1 MDNLN
6 NPQGWLFVT
15 AASIAL
21 AMALLAPR
29 WVTGPLT
36 RVPVDAIERGL
47 RRFGP
52 LAAGIASMFVVWYAW
67 GTNDLKP
74 IAKVHDEQ
82 SYVLQAEIFAGG
94 RWTAPSPPIPEFFEQ
109 PHVMVVPAVASK
121 YPPGNALLLAP
132 GALIGYPAVMSLVLA
147 GITAALIFGLAMR
160 VTNPWVGLLTWMLW
174 LTAPIVLRFQP
185 SYFSEVTTTVT
196 ILAAWWALLRW
207 HDTCS
212 RRWLLLVATS
222 VGWCAITRPL
232 TALAFAIPIG
242 VVVIRDVSRHRRWTD
257 LALAMLAGMAVLSI
271 LPLWSAKTTGD
282 WRLTPIELYRRDY
295 MAYDKIGFHVDTTP
309 PRRGETPVLKTL
321 NDYFLSA
328 HQQQTLSRL
337 PVTAF
342 ERVAALTVAF
352 FQGWRVPLLVFF
364 LAGLFFMTWPLRFA
378 MLSALSAFLAHL
390 TYAHYPPWTIYY
402 VETAPAVSVATAL
415 GLWHVA
421 RLLLRDERRL
431 RVATTLA
438 AIVLLAFGAQ
448 GVQHARVDHRVRASF
463 DRLFADQI
471 GKLPRKPAIVFIHY
485 TPRSAQHISEVFNY
499 PDLNAVPVWVV
510 HDLGPRN
517 AELRRMFPNRA
528 SYDFDE
534 DQLVGKPL
542 LR

>member
-6 NPQGWLFVT
+6 NPQGWIFVVAT
-15 AASIAL
+15 AIAL
-21 AMALLAPR
+21 AIALLAPR
-29 WVTGPLT
+29 YAAAPLG
-36 RVPVDAIERGL
+36 RLPVDAMERVL

-52 LAAGIASMFVVWYAW
+52 LCAGLVSMFVVWYAW
-67 GTNDLKP
+67 GTSGLRP

-82 SYVLQAEIFAGG
+82 SYVLQAEIFASG

-121 YPPGNALLLAP
+121 YPPGNAMLLAP
-132 GALIGYPAVMSLVLA
+132 GALVGYPAVMSLLLS
-147 GITAALIFGLAMR
+147 GITAALIFALAAR
-160 VTNPWVGLLTWMLW
+160 VANPWVGMLTWLLW

-196 ILAAWWALLRW
+196 ILLSWLALLRW
-207 HDTCS
+207 HETCS
-212 RRWLLLVATS
+212 RRWLLLVALA

-242 VVVIRDVSRHRRWTD
+242 IVVLRDVSRTRRWKD
-257 LALAMLAGMAVLSI
+257 LALATLVGTAVLAI
-271 LPLWSAKTTGD
+271 LPLWSARTTGN
-282 WRLTPIELYRRDY
+282 WRLTPIELYRQDY

-328 HQQQTLSRL
+328 HKQQTVGRL

-342 ERVAALTVAF
+342 ERIAALTVAF

-364 LAGLFFMTWPLRFA
+364 LAGLFFMSWPVRFA

-390 TYAHYPPWTIYY
+390 AYAHYPPWTIYY
-402 VETAPAVSVATAL
+402 VETAPAVSAVTAL
-415 GLWHVA
+415 GLWHAA
-421 RLLLRDERRL
+421 RLLLRDDRGV
-431 RVATTLA
+431 RVAATLA
-438 AIVLLAFGAQ
+438 AIVLVALGVQ

-463 DRLFADQI
+463 DRLFRDQI
-471 GKLPRKPAIVFIHY
+471 ARLPRKPAIVFIHY

-499 PDLNAVPVWVV
+499 PDLDSVPVWVV